1 MKGIKMETKE
11 PWLIEWEEQNAIRD
25 EVEPY
30 IKEAKLRGD
39 PYAKI
44 TLHIQKKHPEIT
56 LSLVSKW
63 GLKMLG
69 SMDNYSKNKDGSLY
83 KNVFFLRVDKKTYDA
98 FQEARERLKVDL
110 NQKHRPSDQEI
121 ITDLLDKC

>member
-1 MKGIKMETKE
+1 METKE
-11 PWLIEWEEQNAIRD
+11 PWLIEWEKQNAIRD

-39 PYAKI
+39 SYIKI

-63 GLKMLG
+63 GRKMLG

-83 KNVFFLRVDKKTYDA
+83 KDAFFLRVDKKTYDA
-98 FQEARERLKVDL
+98 LQEAGERLKVDL
-110 NQKHRPSDQEI
+110 NRKRKPPDQEI
-121 ITDLLDKC
+121 ITDLLNKC